1 MTDSSSWK
9 LIRLRSFI
17 PIRSHARRNS
27 AVLINLE
34 RHGRFVTDK
43 CFMRLTERNRRNY
56 GFYIKPV
63 RDFRKLRRRN
73 IRVRFRP
80 IRKTPGFCGFW
91 KGYRLPSIQVN
102 LHFWF
107 LIGTV
112 AVSASDKVCQ
122 WTRVSKE
129 ACAFSNVEVN
139 CIPLGS
145 YAWFR
150 RRSTHV
156 PNLTDKLSA
165 AKERRLNQFGAAVLV
180 RYGKLNLGSTHG
192 APSESDVK
200 PVSLQSL
207 TYSVRFCRWK
217 VQRLN

>member
-80 IRKTPGFCGFW
+80 LRKTPGFCGFW

-107 LIGTV
+107 LIEKV

-145 YAWFR
+145 DKPIKTFNAKHLRCTCDARGTLNSCSW
-150 RRSTHV
+150 STFDIQ
-156 PNLTDKLSA
+156 NL
-165 AKERRLNQFGAAVLV
+165 
-180 RYGKLNLGSTHG
+180 
-192 APSESDVK
+192 
-200 PVSLQSL
+200 
-207 TYSVRFCRWK
+207 CRWT
-217 VQRLN
+217 RCLFCTLY

>member
-9 LIRLRSFI
+9 LITLRSFI

-27 AVLINLE
+27 AVVINLE

-107 LIGTV
+107 LIETV

-139 CIPLGS
+139 YIPFGS
-145 YAWFR
+145 DKPLKTFNAKHLRCTCDARGTLNSCSWSSFDIQ
-150 RRSTHV
+150 
-156 PNLTDKLSA
+156 NL
-165 AKERRLNQFGAAVLV
+165 
-180 RYGKLNLGSTHG
+180 
-192 APSESDVK
+192 
-200 PVSLQSL
+200 
-207 TYSVRFCRWK
+207 CRWTRCLFCTLYY
-217 VQRLN
+217 VHSFVIF

>member
-27 AVLINLE
+27 AVVINLE

-107 LIGTV
+107 LIETV

-129 ACAFSNVEVN
+129 VCAFSNVEVN

-145 YAWFR
+145 DKPIKTFNAKHLRCTCDARGTLNSCSWSEFDIQ
-150 RRSTHV
+150 
-156 PNLTDKLSA
+156 NL
-165 AKERRLNQFGAAVLV
+165 
-180 RYGKLNLGSTHG
+180 
-192 APSESDVK
+192 
-200 PVSLQSL
+200 
-207 TYSVRFCRWK
+207 CRWTRCLFCTLYY
-217 VQRLN
+217 VHSFVVF

>member
-9 LIRLRSFI
+9 LIRIRSFI

-27 AVLINLE
+27 AVVINLE

-63 RDFRKLRRRN
+63 RDFRKLRRRH

-107 LIGTV
+107 LIETV
-112 AVSASDKVCQ
+112 AVSASDKVRQ
-122 WTRVSKE
+122 WTRVNNEKP
-129 ACAFSNVEVN
+129 ACVFE
-139 CIPLGS
+139 
-145 YAWFR
+145 
-150 RRSTHV
+150 RRSELYTAREWYTNQDVQCKAPALHV
-156 PNLTDKLSA
+156 QCTWHAQLSLNSCSSSEFDIQNL
-165 AKERRLNQFGAAVLV
+165 
-180 RYGKLNLGSTHG
+180 
-192 APSESDVK
+192 
-200 PVSLQSL
+200 
-207 TYSVRFCRWK
+207 CRWTRCLFCALYY
-217 VQRLN
+217 VRSFVVF

>member
-27 AVLINLE
+27 AVVINLE

-107 LIGTV
+107 LIETV
-112 AVSASDKVCQ
+112 AVRASDKVCQ
-122 WTRVSKE
+122 WTRVCKE

-145 YAWFR
+145 GSQSLREWDQSRPSMQSTCAVR
-150 RRSTHV
+150 AMHVARSTRAADPHLIFKISAVEHV
-156 PNLTDKLSA
+156 VCFALSTMFI
-165 AKERRLNQFGAAVLV
+165 L
-180 RYGKLNLGSTHG
+180 
-192 APSESDVK
+192 
-200 PVSLQSL
+200 SL
-207 TYSVRFCRWK
+207 FCR
-217 VQRLN
+217 L

>member
-1 MTDSSSWK
+1 MQVNPKSLSMTDSSSWK

-27 AVLINLE
+27 AVVINLE

-63 RDFRKLRRRN
+63 RDFRKLRRRH

-107 LIGTV
+107 LIETV
-112 AVSASDKVCQ
+112 AVSASGKVRQ
-122 WTRVSKE
+122 WTRVNNEKPECVFERRSE
-129 ACAFSNVEVN
+129 LYRVFSHDVTAAILVSQNNETAAMLVSQTSPVGVE
-139 CIPLGS
+139 LLS
-145 YAWFR
+145 YANAF
-150 RRSTHV
+150 
-156 PNLTDKLSA
+156 
-165 AKERRLNQFGAAVLV
+165 
-180 RYGKLNLGSTHG
+180 
-192 APSESDVK
+192 
-200 PVSLQSL
+200 
-207 TYSVRFCRWK
+207 FCSK
-217 VQRLN
+217 KFA

>member
-63 RDFRKLRRRN
+63 RDYRKLRRRN

-107 LIGTV
+107 LIETV

-139 CIPLGS
+139 CIMLGS
-145 YAWFR
+145 
-150 RRSTHV
+150 
-156 PNLTDKLSA
+156 DKPIKTFNAKHLRCTCDARGTLNSCSWSA
-165 AKERRLNQFGAAVLV
+165 FDIQNR
-180 RYGKLNLGSTHG
+180 
-192 APSESDVK
+192 
-200 PVSLQSL
+200 
-207 TYSVRFCRWK
+207 CRWTRCLFCTLYY
-217 VQRLN
+217 VHSVVIF

>member
-27 AVLINLE
+27 AVVINLE

-43 CFMRLTERNRRNY
+43 CFMRLTERNRRNF

-102 LHFWF
+102 LLFWF
-107 LIGTV
+107 LIETV
-112 AVSASDKVCQ
+112 VVRASDKVCQ

-129 ACAFSNVEVN
+129 TCAFSNVEVN

-145 YAWFR
+145 DKPIKTFNAKHLR
-150 RRSTHV
+150 CTCNARGTLNSRSTGTADPDLIFKVYAVEHV
-156 PNLTDKLSA
+156 VCFALSTMFILSLFS
-165 AKERRLNQFGAAVLV
+165 RL
-180 RYGKLNLGSTHG
+180 
-192 APSESDVK
+192 
-200 PVSLQSL
+200 
-207 TYSVRFCRWK
+207 
-217 VQRLN
+217 

>member
-9 LIRLRSFI
+9 LIRIRSFI
-17 PIRSHARRNS
+17 PIRSHALRNS
-27 AVLINLE
+27 AVVINLE

-63 RDFRKLRRRN
+63 RDFRKLRRRH

-107 LIGTV
+107 LIETV

-145 YAWFR
+145 DKPIKTFSAKHLRCTCDARGTLNSCSWSSFDIQ
-150 RRSTHV
+150 
-156 PNLTDKLSA
+156 NL
-165 AKERRLNQFGAAVLV
+165 
-180 RYGKLNLGSTHG
+180 
-192 APSESDVK
+192 
-200 PVSLQSL
+200 
-207 TYSVRFCRWK
+207 CRWTRCLFCTLYY
-217 VQRLN
+217 VHSFVIF